1 MGLRMARSDVEAVL
15 VRRVMIGDGS
25 CRWDGLDGML
35 ATGFGGVVMPVE
47 GLSSAVI
54 WMLLDMMVTVLL
66 LLLILARILGDITVY
81 QSIDD

>member
-1 MGLRMARSDVEAVL
+1 
-15 VRRVMIGDGS
+15 MIGDGS

-54 WMLLDMMVTVLL
+54 WMLLDMMVTVLP
-66 LLLILARILGDITVY
+66 LLLILARVSG
-81 QSIDD
+81 